1 MLEILAMWMRDFPA
15 SRTPYPRLHARV
27 LTYPTQISTSFFQR
41 KPLYHFITTVLAII
55 GGTFTVAGMIDSMVS
70 GDKQY
75 KIFIVNVMNVE
86 GYNDS

>member
-1 MLEILAMWMRDFPA
+1 MNQCKSLLKTI
-15 SRTPYPRLHARV
+15 
-27 LTYPTQISTSFFQR
+27 IQR

-75 KIFIVNVMNVE
+75 KIFMINVMNFE
-86 GYNDS
+86 GYNDSSSSKRKF

>member
-1 MLEILAMWMRDFPA
+1 MYFLRDDSPKCFWLGHGRRFISFVSVSILTW
-15 SRTPYPRLHARV
+15 SKPY
-27 LTYPTQISTSFFQR
+27 FQR

-75 KIFIVNVMNVE
+75 KIFIINVMNFE

>member
-1 MLEILAMWMRDFPA
+1 MIYTVVRNRYFSCPCLPNPGFKFI
-15 SRTPYPRLHARV
+15 
-27 LTYPTQISTSFFQR
+27 FQR

-75 KIFIVNVMNVE
+75 KIFIVNVMNFE

>member
-1 MLEILAMWMRDFPA
+1 MTDHCSCR
-15 SRTPYPRLHARV
+15 SPRLSDSCLPFSSCPRPANSG
-27 LTYPTQISTSFFQR
+27 PNFIFQR

-75 KIFIVNVMNVE
+75 KIFIVNVMNFE

>member
-1 MLEILAMWMRDFPA
+1 MLDLGAHLVRVRVH
-15 SRTPYPRLHARV
+15 RTLVQTLY
-27 LTYPTQISTSFFQR
+27 FQR

-75 KIFIVNVMNVE
+75 KIFIFNVMNFE
-86 GYNDS
+86 GYNNS